1 MSCRM
6 RYSPAVGSQC
16 TAPTPSPPW
25 LGSETE
31 WAGLHVG
38 QWWTESSYSRYQ
50 GYTEQ
55 NLQSG
60 AATVKTY
67 MSTSL
72 PTQLHEV
79 IWRLNELRV
88 WTQQK
93 LRDLQEKKKTN
104 YHWATCRL
112 LGNKVLTNVWHD
124 LFKIISLHYLKVIL
138 LKGSL
143 AIELNTINMA
153 FRFSLRATW
162 RPRRVTSSS
171 SRVHNGWLW
180 LLLCNLLSKI
190 WFPVL
195 P

>member
-1 MSCRM
+1 MTGFWNRMSRFTCRTVM
-6 RYSPAVGSQC
+6 DRVKLQQISGIYWAKSAEWC
-16 TAPTPSPPW
+16 CH
-25 LGSETE
+25 SENLYEHFSSNATT
-31 WAGLHVG
+31 WGNLKT
-38 QWWTESSYSRYQ
+38 QWTEGLNS
-50 GYTEQ
+50 TEIER
-55 NLQSG
+55 S
-60 AATVKTY
+60 A
-67 MSTSL
+67 
-72 PTQLHEV
+72 
-79 IWRLNELRV
+79 R
-88 WTQQK
+88 
-93 LRDLQEKKKTN
+93 KKETD